1 MIRLNESIRL
11 DHQAEGETEQYS
23 LSEYRQVLVFAVN
36 THAEDTGDLTIN
48 DGAGGTEI
56 ASITL
61 ESGQEGYISINSEKI
76 TDDDGEIEIV
86 TDAEVL
92 ATVMRGDSRYRPVE
106 QDVDES
112 EVVT

>member
-11 DHQAEGETEQYS
+11 DHQAEDETEQYS
-23 LSEYRQVLVFAVN
+23 LSEYGQVLFFAVN
-36 THAEDTGDLTIN
+36 TDDTDTGDLTVN

-61 ESGQEGYISINSEKI
+61 EAGQEGYISINSDKI
-76 TDDDGEIEIV
+76 TDDDGEVEAV
-86 TDAEVL
+86 TDAEVM
-92 ATVMRGDSRYRPVE
+92 ATVMRGDARYRPVE
-106 QDVDES
+106 QDVDET